1 MTHPIPN
8 LSTRSGQIAHYAAV
22 KHRIE
27 NSRRL
32 PTPPIKQEPT
42 RPPTWMTGNVNFDW
56 HVLSFKVYA
65 RMSPHVKW
73 MRKRCVELGVTYSD
87 MVGSR
92 GSDRVSCIRMRMY
105 WEMKNEFPLL
115 SLPQIG
121 RAFGGRDHTSVLSGI
136 RRWEVLRHEND

>member
-1 MTHPIPN
+1 MNHDLT
-8 LSTRSGQIAHYAAV
+8 TRAGQVSHYAEVRA
-22 KHRIE
+22 RI
-27 NSRRL
+27 RAARYV
-32 PTPPIKQEPT
+32 PTKNHIVQNRWPEWKRKST
-42 RPPTWMTGNVNFDW
+42 HFDW

-73 MRKRCVELGVTYSD
+73 MRRRCVELGVTYSD

-136 RRWEVLRHEND
+136 RRWEAMRHEND